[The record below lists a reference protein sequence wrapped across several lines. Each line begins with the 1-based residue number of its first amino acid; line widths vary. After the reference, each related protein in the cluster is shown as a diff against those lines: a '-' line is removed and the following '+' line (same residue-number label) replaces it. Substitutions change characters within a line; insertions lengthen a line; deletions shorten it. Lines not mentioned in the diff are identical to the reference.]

1 MKRSELSEICDKLIQ
16 LHIHDLQNEL
26 PEIIKNVLTAQRNL
40 KIIWQVSL
48 RMSLRTLLLT
58 LFRL

>member
-40 KIIWQVSL
+40 KIVWQVSL